1 MALGRLKKIMVDIS
15 FVTLGWLFLVALV
28 AGIIDAMAGGGGLL
42 TLPSLLA
49 AGLDPVAALATNKSQ
64 GIFSSLS
71 AALHFWR
78 KGKLTLRDHALPAG
92 TAFAGGF
99 LGATSISLA
108 NPQFLKIL
116 VPFLLIAIAIWVLF
130 SPQLGHVQRKARIS
144 FAACSLTLIPV
155 VGFYDGFLGP
165 GTGTFYALGMV
176 SILGLTLQ
184 EATLRAKLYNF
195 ASNLGGLSFF
205 LFSGHIVWTYGL
217 TMIIGT
223 IIGGTIGARLIIQH
237 GTNLIKPV
245 LVIMSLAMSAKL
257 LWQQGFIQR
266 LLVWP

>member
-1 MALGRLKKIMVDIS
+1 MVDIS

-49 AGLDPVAALATNKSQ
+49 VGLDPVSALATNKSQ

-71 AALHFWR
+71 AAVHFWR

-92 TAFAGGF
+92 AAFAGG
-99 LGATSISLA
+99 LIGAISISLA
-108 NPQFLKIL
+108 DPHFLKIL
-116 VPFLLIAIAIWVLF
+116 VPFLLIAIALWVLL
-130 SPQLGHVQRKARIS
+130 SPQLGHVDRKGRLS
-144 FAACSLTLIPV
+144 FAACSLSLIPV

-165 GTGTFYALGMV
+165 GTGTFYALGLV
-176 SILGLTLQ
+176 SLLGLTLH

-205 LFSGHIVWTYGL
+205 FFSGHIVWTYGL
-217 TMIIGT
+217 TMITGT
-223 IIGGTIGARLIIQH
+223 IIGGTIGARMIIQH
-237 GTNLIKPV
+237 GTKLIKPM
-245 LVIMSLAMSAKL
+245 LVIMSLAMSVKL
-257 LWQQGFIQR
+257 LWQQGILQKLFNI
-266 LLVWP
+266 